1 MVAHQPLELRV
12 MVRIHAGQPLNDFA
26 FGPKKLRIAF
36 WPFGRPKESEGG
48 LIAKIVLRKT

>member
-26 FGPKKLRIAF
+26 FGPKKVGIAF
-36 WPFGRPKESEGG
+36 WPFGRP
-48 LIAKIVLRKT
+48 